1 MREIIFITFVGI
13 LASCSV
19 QKKAFKE
26 IDTAQMMELEQQA
39 NVVVLDVR
47 TPAEIADGYIVGT
60 RLFIDYN
67 NNQFKD
73 EVAKLDKSKTYI
85 VYCRSGN
92 RSTKALNIMS
102 ELGFKK
108 LYELEDG
115 INGVAN
121 PELIIK

>member
-1 MREIIFITFVGI
+1 MREIIVITFVGI

-47 TPAEIADGYIVGT
+47 TPVEIADGYIVGT